1 MTERRW
7 LATLFALLVL
17 SSSAAVSAQS
27 GVRPKASPTPDDEE
41 RVFTEEVRIPV
52 FAYDDKGRFDPTLG
66 VDDVLVVEDDT
77 PQQVKSVQRIP
88 SSVLLVLGTGS
99 EWNPAV
105 RTQTTRAIALNVLSN
120 LREGDSVAAL
130 QFNSEVK
137 VVQGWTTDREEAA
150 RVVRS
155 RLEIGRGS
163 RLTQALMRA
172 AEMFEG
178 LPVGN
183 RHLIL
188 VTDGVESGR
197 VFDYKDLLL
206 TVGVETAQERA
217 QIAEA
222 TRRLI
227 ATQATVHVISY
238 ASAAKVRMRE
248 RERPKEAPGAA
259 QSRQDIAAVGIDPT
273 LPPGMSRG
281 GPSAPRVNSGIRID
295 PTLKKVHRAYERAMK
310 KGEDRLKALTEETG
324 GSLIL
329 PQTDEEMVAKGA
341 EVAREIYAQYVV
353 TYRPKRPLATSPAT
367 EYRRL
372 RVHARR
378 VGLTLRARRGYVVG
392 VMR

>member
-1 MTERRW
+1 MTLRRS
-7 LATLFALLVL
+7 LACLFALVV
-17 SSSAAVSAQS
+17 AAS
-27 GVRPKASPTPDDEE
+27 ASPTFAHSGARPKPTPEDAET
-41 RVFTEEVRIPV
+41 VFTEEVRIPV
-52 FAYDDKGRFDPTLG
+52 FAHDDKGRFDPTLA

-88 SSVLLVLGTGS
+88 ASVLLLLGTGS

-105 RTQTTRAIALNVLSN
+105 RTQTTRDIALSVLSN
-120 LREGDSVAAL
+120 LRDGDSVAAL
-130 QFNSEVK
+130 QFNSRAD
-137 VVQGWTTDREEAA
+137 VVQPWTTDRDEAA
-150 RVVRS
+150 RAVRS
-155 RLEIGRGS
+155 RLELGRGS
-163 RLTQALMRA
+163 RLTQAIMRA
-172 AEMFEG
+172 ALMFEG
-178 LPVGN
+178 QPVGN

-188 VTDGVESGR
+188 VTDGVEAPR
-197 VFDYKDLLL
+197 RMDYKDMLLVL
-206 TVGVETAQERA
+206 GVESPAERA
-217 QIAEA
+217 QAAEA
-222 TRRLI
+222 TRALI

-238 ASAAKVRMRE
+238 ASNAKRRMKE
-248 RERPKEAPGAA
+248 RERPKELPGAA

-281 GPSAPRVNSGIRID
+281 GPSAPRVNSGFRID
-295 PTLKKVHRAYERAMK
+295 PAMKKVHKALERAMK

-324 GSLIL
+324 GNLLL
-329 PQTDEEMVAKGA
+329 PASDEEMVAKGA

>member
-1 MTERRW
+1 MTQRRW
-7 LATLFALLVL
+7 LATLFALFVL
-17 SSSAAVSAQS
+17 ASAATVRAQS
-27 GVRPKASPTPDDEE
+27 GVRPKPSPSPEDEE
-41 RVFTEEVRIPV
+41 RVFTEEVRVPV

-88 SSVLLVLGTGS
+88 ASVLLVLGTGS

-105 RTQTTRAIALNVLSN
+105 RTQTTREIALNVLSN
-120 LREGDSVAAL
+120 LRDGDSVAAI
-130 QFNSEVK
+130 QFNSAVS
-137 VVQGWTTDREEAA
+137 VVQAWTTDREEAA
-150 RVVRS
+150 RLLRS
-155 RLEIGRGS
+155 RLELGRGS
-163 RLTQALMRA
+163 RLTQALTRA

-188 VTDGVESGR
+188 VTDGVDSGR
-197 VFDYKDLLL
+197 VIDYKDLLL
-206 TVGVETAQERA
+206 TVGVESAQERA

-238 ASAAKVRMRE
+238 AAAAKKRMRE

-259 QSRQDIAAVGIDPT
+259 QSRQDIASVGIDPT

-295 PTLKKVHRAYERAMK
+295 PTLKKVNRAYERAMK
-310 KGEDRLKALTEETG
+310 KGEDRLKALTDETG

-329 PQTDEEMVAKGA
+329 PATDEEMVAKGA